1 MNNSRTRLE
10 WSRHRF
16 DEGPVS
22 DRSLL
27 IGIAISLALVGLVL
41 AFSGSIMNYLN
52 LEGFILV
59 VGGSFGA
66 TLIQA
71 SGPEMKRAFG
81 DLRNALTLPKP
92 DVQGRLVE
100 LMHIAPMVREH
111 GAIAMDR
118 LSRETSDPFFAL
130 ALELAAERDNP
141 TEVKDQLE
149 LEVELSSEIKQR
161 SISILQTM
169 GGYAPAMGLIA
180 TLLGLIQMFANLKD
194 PSSVGS
200 AMSMALVATLY
211 GAFISNIIFLPLAG
225 KLRRRLDDEERLQ
238 RITVEG
244 IVAILRRES
253 TLLLE
258 QRLRSLGN
266 SH

>member
-10 WSRHRF
+10 WSRHSF
-16 DEGPVS
+16 DDGPVN

-27 IGIAISLALVGLVL
+27 IGIAISIALVGLVL
-41 AFSGSIMNYLN
+41 VFSGSITNYLN

-71 SGPEMKRAFG
+71 SGAEMRRAFS
-81 DLRNALTLPKP
+81 DLREALTLPKP
-92 DVQGRLVE
+92 DLQSRLVE
-100 LMHIAPMVREH
+100 LMRIAPLVREQ

-118 LSRETSDPFFAL
+118 LSRETSDSFFAL
-130 ALELAAERDNP
+130 SLELAAERDNP

-149 LEVELSSEIKQR
+149 LEMELASEMKQR
-161 SISILQTM
+161 SIAILQTM

-211 GAFISNIIFLPLAG
+211 GAFISNMVFLPLAG

-238 RITVEG
+238 RITLEG

-266 SH
+266 R